1 MKFKSLSI
9 SVLAL
14 SLIAVSCGGNTK
26 DKNKGEE
33 KSDSANTESVTS
45 ESDDVV
51 VKNFELGNK
60 DLVMPLYAKVGTTTH
75 FLTDYYPQWSGAD
88 SITTDDERL
97 SLVPLKDDWSEFS
110 VTTRAKNFVSTIE
123 VWHGES
129 KLSIVVLGGERNSDN
144 YMTATSDRKVKATKG
159 VSEAIVMW
167 QNQRVDGVEV
177 SDDTIYFS
185 VPKSAMEY
193 QRSYL
198 RIFAATEDGR
208 FNDVLIPLE
217 EGYAVWSTSQLR
229 RQDKHTQVLYSL
241 MIDRF
246 NNGNKE
252 NDWKINS
259 PEVLDKVDYQGG
271 DIAGITAKINDGFF
285 DRLGISTIWIS
296 PITQNPYD
304 AWGQNVNPDTK
315 FSGYHG
321 YWPIYSTVVD
331 KRFGTDEELR
341 TMLATAHEN
350 GQNVILDYVANHLHI
365 NSPVLQ
371 EHPDWTTELY
381 LPDGRKNIG
390 QWDGETRLTTWF
402 DEHIPT
408 LDLERVEVCDPMT
421 DSALYWVRNFEFDG
435 YRHDACK
442 HIPLD
447 YWRMLTHKMKSTMPN
462 RDLWQIGETYGDVE
476 LIGSYVKTGMIDA
489 QFDFNV
495 YHDSRDIII
504 DESRSMLDLV
514 RTIELSEAAYGSHHT
529 MGNITGNHDKPRF
542 ISLAGGDMALGWY
555 DDKAEGWHREVGV
568 GDMDKGYARMKL
580 LKAIISTIP
589 GVPCVYQGDEYGVPG
604 ANDPDNRDMMTFKAE
619 NEYQERELQATS
631 ELFNLRRSSM
641 ALMYGNFKTLY
652 ADDAV
657 WVFMRHYMDNVA
669 IVAINIRDTDRV
681 CSLTLDNYLFGL
693 IPSNM
698 VTALSSTGTAK
709 IHRAHDYGVK
719 MDVPAYG
726 YAIYV
731 NRK

>member
-33 KSDSANTESVTS
+33 KSDSANTESVAS

-144 YMTATSDRKVKATKG
+144 YMTATSDREVKATKD
-159 VSEAIVMW
+159 VCEAIVMW
-167 QNQRVDGVEV
+167 QNQRVDGVKL
-177 SDDTIYFS
+177 SDDTIYFRI
-185 VPKSAMEY
+185 PTSANEY
-193 QRSYL
+193 QRSYV
-198 RIFAATEDGR
+198 RIFASSEDGR
-208 FNDVLIPLE
+208 FNDVLIPLD
-217 EGYAVWSTSQLR
+217 EGCAVWSTSQLR

-285 DRLGISTIWIS
+285 DKLGISTIWIS

-331 KRFGTDEELR
+331 KRFGTDDELR
-341 TMLATAHEN
+341 TMLATAHKN

-421 DSALYWVRNFEFDG
+421 DSALYWVRNFDFDG
-435 YRHDACK
+435 FRHDACK

-447 YWRMLTHKMKSTMPN
+447 YWRMLTHKMKSSMPN

-489 QFDFNV
+489 QFDFNL
-495 YHDSRDIII
+495 YHNSRDVIV
-504 DESRSMLDLV
+504 DETRSMIDIV
-514 RTIELSEAAYGSHHT
+514 KTVEESEAAYGSHHT

-555 DDKAEGWHREVGV
+555 DDKAEGWHREVEV
-568 GDMDKGYARMKL
+568 GDMDKGHAKLQL
-580 LKAIISTIP
+580 LKAIIATVP
-589 GVPCVYQGDEYGVPG
+589 GVPCIYQGDEYGVPG
-604 ANDPDNRDMMTFKAE
+604 ANDPDNRDMMTFKAD
-619 NEYQERELQATS
+619 NDYQVHQFEMTS
-631 ELFNLRRSSM
+631 ELFNFRRSSL
-641 ALMYGNFKTLY
+641 ALMYGDFKTLY

-681 CSLTLDNYLFGL
+681 CNLTLDNYLFGM